1 MISIKSDTRNT
12 FRPLYEQ
19 VQNGKS
25 FLWFYDGYFFKSL
38 AKASDYIEGKWL
50 FTDPLSSDI
59 VKAPRGIDRTV
70 WYPISHTDGTWY
82 KRQRGYKS
90 MYFSYA
96 SGCSSV
102 ERSSGT

>member
-12 FRPLYEQ
+12 FRPIYER

-25 FLWFYDGYFFKSL
+25 ALWFYDGYFFKSL
-38 AKASDYIEGKWL
+38 AKAREYVEGRWI
-50 FTDPLSSDI
+50 FTDPVSSDI
-59 VKAPRGIDRTV
+59 VKRPRSIDRTV
-70 WYPISHTDGTWY
+70 WYPISRGDGTWY
-82 KRQRGYKS
+82 KKRLDW
-90 MYFSYA
+90 SYG